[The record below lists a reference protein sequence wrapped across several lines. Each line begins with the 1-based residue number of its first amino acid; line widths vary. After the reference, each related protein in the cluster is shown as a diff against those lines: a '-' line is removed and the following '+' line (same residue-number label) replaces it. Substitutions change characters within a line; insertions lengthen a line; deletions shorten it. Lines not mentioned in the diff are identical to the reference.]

1 MVVLEAG
8 NGGLEAAALDQ
19 CLDALYAQSDLS
31 LKVLHKRYIGLHQ
44 WVSPIQS
51 KEVKLQLVCSCVFYY
66 SPFVVVYWSFSMR
79 KSTVH
84 V

>member
-8 NGGLEAAALDQ
+8 AGAGLEAAALDQ

-44 WVSPIQS
+44 WVSPLAAS
-51 KEVKLQLVCSCVFYY
+51 KDIKLQLVC
-66 SPFVVVYWSFSMR
+66 R
-79 KSTVH
+79 VH
-84 V
+84 YIIYIYMFN

>member
-8 NGGLEAAALDQ
+8 AGAGLEAAALDQ

-44 WVSPIQS
+44 WVSPLAAS
-51 KEVKLQLVCSCVFYY
+51 KDIKLQLVCRQVY
-66 SPFVVVYWSFSMR
+66 SIYPFQLDTMR
-79 KSTVH
+79 VRR
-84 V
+84 